1 MAKSPTLEDF
11 VKNYIKNKE
20 KSSGEGAYKAWVSER
35 GIDSEK
41 LYSDTVRDIEG
52 DYHRSKSEYGSVA
65 ERLSRLGLSGSG
77 YSDYLNGKAYSE
89 MQRQKAN
96 AKETYAKN
104 ELSNRRGFSDYVESV
119 EKKLSSDYKNTVS
132 EIESLGITDE
142 NEAYELAI
150 SKGLSE
156 EEAALVAK
164 SASEN
169 ARKKLRDKA
178 LLTILNKNYG
188 EKQAFQYAVAVGLPE
203 DVANEL
209 SMYADMINRDG
220 NYSSDYLEYLKD
232 KWAKENGK

>member
-1 MAKSPTLEDF
+1 
-11 VKNYIKNKE
+11 
-20 KSSGEGAYKAWVSER
+20 
-35 GIDSEK
+35 
-41 LYSDTVRDIEG
+41 
-52 DYHRSKSEYGSVA
+52 
-65 ERLSRLGLSGSG
+65 
-77 YSDYLNGKAYSE
+77 

-119 EKKLSSDYKNTVS
+119 EKRLSSDYKNTVS

-164 SASEN
+164 GASEN